1 MRPWPALL
9 SAAACVIGHT
19 IAFQQ
24 PQHRIT
30 TRSVPPP
37 AGLLDN
43 FWDGITGN
51 NAASPTSTS
60 SASGEGGPTNEV
72 VGVVDGIRQKR
83 LGGSDIIVSE
93 VGLGTQRWGSAD
105 TNAPNKEECFRMMD
119 CAIENS
125 GVNLIDTAEQY
136 PIPSDFQRPEG
147 STESIIGEWMAR
159 GGAARR
165 DGVVIATKVT
175 GGSRV
180 SRRGIIDAVD
190 GSLRRL
196 KTDRIDIL
204 QTHWPARYSP
214 QSNCE

>member
-9 SAAACVIGHT
+9 SAVACVIGHT
-19 IAFQQ
+19 IAFQ

-119 CAIENS
+119 CAIQNS

-165 DGVVIATKVT
+165 VWPRRRCYRLSSVARPSTRSCSSQA
-175 GGSRV
+175 SRSFEISGRAPT
-180 SRRGIIDAVD
+180 SRRCSGGGGGPRPV
-190 GSLRRL
+190 GL
-196 KTDRIDIL
+196 
-204 QTHWPARYSP
+204 
-214 QSNCE
+214 